1 MHSAYGR
8 RVFFIRELYRNE
20 KIKGRRVANK
30 FNYVLDNIHSVRVY
44 QGKDS
49 ADSIAMMFENL
60 PVTVAEDGH
69 FFYNLSGMHTW
80 NNEYSLFGN
89 TTVDYKLL
97 LENSLQALMLN
108 GTDRYAIKNNRF
120 IQALIDYSQRVS
132 NEIAKSKNSFKEYM
146 AQNIRLLQNAKATV

>member
-80 NNEYSLFGN
+80 NHEYSLFGN

-132 NEIAKSKNSFKEYM
+132 NEIAKSKNSFSIHKV
-146 AQNIRLLQNAKATV
+146 I

>member
-1 MHSAYGR
+1 MSLKHLIKKCVMHSAYGR

-80 NNEYSLFGN
+80 NHEYSLFGN

-97 LENSLQALMLN
+97 LENS
-108 GTDRYAIKNNRF
+108 K
-120 IQALIDYSQRVS
+120 S
-132 NEIAKSKNSFKEYM
+132 N
-146 AQNIRLLQNAKATV
+146 L